1 MCCIC
6 FNLVFWF
13 GACCVCRLRFLLT
26 IRDSLRLFVFLS
38 GRMQESA
45 SFGGNQRILKENLRM
60 TADANYRHLLF
71 HVGCKQVGR
80 GVGCVLCSFGNA
92 FQLEVTIR
100 SYYLR
105 SA

>member
-1 MCCIC
+1 
-6 FNLVFWF
+6 
-13 GACCVCRLRFLLT
+13 
-26 IRDSLRLFVFLS
+26 
-38 GRMQESA
+38 
-45 SFGGNQRILKENLRM
+45 M
-60 TADANYRHLLF
+60 TADVNYRNLLF

-105 SA
+105 PA